1 MDILPILS
9 TLRRHKVTA
18 FLVIIE
24 IALTCAIVCNAVFLI
39 NQRLDRMHMTS
50 GVAEHELLEI
60 LFADIGPNKNQ
71 KARTEEDLAAL
82 RQIPGVLQVSSANQ
96 VPFGNSSWNGGIKL
110 DRNQRVSTLNA
121 TTYTGENVL
130 QTLGTQMVEGRN
142 LQPDDY
148 MDFDDVVRAASVKDA
163 KGIPKVT
170 VITQNLAQRL
180 WPGQQPLGKVIY
192 YADYPMTVVGVVK
205 HLVRPSFTDNAT
217 SEFTMVLP
225 MRITQG
231 LYIIRTDP
239 QNRDAVLKAAVAK
252 MKAINPH
259 RVILKQRPWDEVRS
273 NFFQN
278 DRAMAGLLVG
288 VMRRPAGGDGAG
300 HRGPGQLLG
309 GAASPA
315 DRRAASAGR
324 DAQEHP
330 ALLPDRE
337 FPARHHRYR
346 AGHGARLRHQPD
358 ADAALRVASPAGDL
372 LPGWR
377 AVFVGNRPAGRA
389 RPRLA
394 GGGRAPGGGDAVG
407 VVECRR
413 PRRAALRG
421 DRDVWLLS

>member
-130 QTLGTQMVEGRN
+130 QTLGTQLVEGRN

-217 SEFTMVLP
+217 AEFTMVLP

-288 VMRRPAGGDGAG
+288 VCVALLVVTALGIVGLGSFWVAQRRRQIGVRRALGATRRNILHYFQTENFLLATIGIALGMVLAYGINLMLMLHYELPRLPAIYFPVGALSLWVI
-300 HRGPGQLLG
+300 GQLAVLG
-309 GAASPA
+309 PA
-315 DRRAASAGR
+315 LRAAAV
-324 DAQEHP
+324 P
-330 ALLPDRE
+330 PV
-337 FPARHHRYR
+337 
-346 AGHGARLRHQPD
+346 
-358 ADAALRVASPAGDL
+358 VATRS
-372 LPGWR
+372 
-377 AVFVGNRPAGRA
+377 V
-389 RPRLA
+389 
-394 GGGRAPGGGDAVG
+394 
-407 VVECRR
+407 
-413 PRRAALRG
+413 
-421 DRDVWLLS
+421 

>member
-24 IALTCAIVCNAVFLI
+24 IALTCAIVCNAVFII

-82 RQIPGVLQVSSANQ
+82 RQIPGVIQVSSANQ

-130 QTLGTQMVEGRN
+130 QTLGTQLVAGRN

-163 KGIPKVT
+163 KGIPTVT
-170 VITQNLAQRL
+170 VITQSLAQRL
-180 WPGQQPLGKVIY
+180 WPGQQALGKVIY

-205 HLVRPSFTDNAT
+205 HLVRPAFTDAAT
-217 SEFTMVLP
+217 AEFTMVLP

-231 LYIIRTDP
+231 LYIIRTDR
-239 QNRDAVLKAAVAK
+239 QNRDAVLKAAIAK

-259 RVILKQRPWDEVRS
+259 RVILKQRPWDEVRD

-288 VMRRPAGGDGAG
+288 VCVALLVVTALGIVGLGSFWVAQRRRQIGVRRALGATRRNILNYFQTENFLLATIGIVLGMVLAYGINLMLMVHYELPRLPAIYFPVGALSLWVI
-300 HRGPGQLLG
+300 GQLAVLG
-309 GAASPA
+309 PA
-315 DRRAASAGR
+315 MRAAAV
-324 DAQEHP
+324 P
-330 ALLPDRE
+330 PV
-337 FPARHHRYR
+337 
-346 AGHGARLRHQPD
+346 
-358 ADAALRVASPAGDL
+358 VATRS
-372 LPGWR
+372 
-377 AVFVGNRPAGRA
+377 V
-389 RPRLA
+389 
-394 GGGRAPGGGDAVG
+394 
-407 VVECRR
+407 
-413 PRRAALRG
+413 
-421 DRDVWLLS
+421 